1 MTSLYVGAL
10 GKAVAWRL
18 FALPTALITALPGP
32 KNFRTDQKKNHITYP
47 KTKPSTPDQA
57 LPVRPCRAC
66 RNDMHSS
73 TVREVGVGQIAMHGV
88 GNFYCYDI
96 VHGVTPPGWSSYAI
110 SAFPF
115 LLKKREHAP
124 EAQSTRCVPSA
135 RLERHVIL
143 CMVVF
148 PWRQSRCWHTRWELS
163 DVTGV
168 RILAG
173 REHVLFNMS

>member
-1 MTSLYVGAL
+1 MHCPTPLNVRLSHKLVPFRPFTDVMSSNTMIDDKFVRGCL
-10 GKAVAWRL
+10 GESCCLATFCSAYGIDYRPSWSEK
-18 FALPTALITALPGP
+18 FSHG
-32 KNFRTDQKKNHITYP
+32 QKKITHITYP

-124 EAQSTRCVPSA
+124 GPKV
-135 RLERHVIL
+135 H
-143 CMVVF
+143 
-148 PWRQSRCWHTRWELS
+148 
-163 DVTGV
+163 GV
-168 RILAG
+168 CLV
-173 REHVLFNMS
+173 H